1 MNSTRRTTRLRIA
14 ARFLM
19 RSLDLRARSFL
30 LALASVAVGVS
41 VTAMALDLK
50 ADIGRKMSRE
60 MRVYGPNLIVTP
72 RGTGAVLPLSA
83 PGTVRGVLAG
93 IEADATP
100 LLYAAGSLGNAGA
113 MVAGV
118 VFDSA
123 RGIFPYWRVE
133 GAWPDGGD
141 ERACLL
147 GARLAARL
155 KLGVGQTAPLEIAGQ
170 RTELTVSGLVTTGE
184 AEDDQVFATLELV
197 QRLAGA
203 DGLSTV
209 ALRLNTGSR
218 EIEQAAL
225 KLEASDPSIAA
236 RPLRQVSEGQGRLL
250 GRLDLMMAL
259 LSALMLA
266 MTVLCVITTLVSL
279 VVERQPEIGLMRS
292 LGAGDGEILLMLLG
306 EATLM
311 GLAGGLLGY
320 GLGFVGARVLGQQLF
335 GAAIAARP
343 EVIPWVVALA
353 LVICWAGTLIPLR
366 RALAIQPAHALRGE

>member
-1 MNSTRRTTRLRIA
+1 MSTTTRLTRLRVA

-30 LALASVAVGVS
+30 LALGSVAVGVS

-72 RGTGAVLPLSA
+72 RGTGAMLPLSA
-83 PGTVRGVLAG
+83 LDAVRVSLPG
-93 IEADATP
+93 IETETTP
-100 LLYAAGSLGNAGA
+100 LLYAAGRIASTGA
-113 MVAGV
+113 TVTGV
-118 VFDSA
+118 LFDSVRA
-123 RGIFPYWRVE
+123 IFPYWRIEGVWPDDRDE
-133 GAWPDGGD
+133 GA
-141 ERACLL
+141 CLI

-155 KLGVGQTAPLEIAGQ
+155 KIAAGQ
-170 RTELTVSGLVTTGE
+170 MTTLELSGQRVELKVTGLVTTGE
-184 AEDDQVFATLELV
+184 AEDEQVFVALALV
-197 QRLAGA
+197 QRLTGA

-209 ALRLNTGSR
+209 ALRLNTGSK
-218 EIEQAAL
+218 EIERAAL
-225 KLEASDPSIAA
+225 RIENANPTLAA
-236 RPLRQVSEGQGRLL
+236 RPLRQVSEGQGQLL
-250 GRLDLMMAL
+250 KRLDLMMAL

-266 MTVLCVITTLVSL
+266 MTVLCVMTTLVSL

-320 GLGFVGARVLGQQLF
+320 GLGFIGARILGQQLF
-335 GAAIAARP
+335 GAAITARP

-353 LVICWAGTLIPLR
+353 LVICWAGTLVPLR
-366 RALAIQPAHALRGE
+366 RAMAIQPAHALRGE